1 MTHWSRY
8 DNTWQG
14 VLLADLFDQ
23 FEIDDNADTV
33 MFHCYG
39 GYTSNVLLSD
49 IRADDH
55 AMLAVAHDGKPLDS
69 MHGGPVRVVM
79 PSLYFWKSAK
89 WVGGGRVPDPQPA
102 RLLGDVRLS
111 HARRS
116 LARGALRLALPE
128 ADRRRPM
135 VTQPQ
140 TAERAS
146 TQSSELEPAM
156 ETYHELPPIRLP
168 VDWVLTDERFLEIAQ
183 LNEDLLLERTA
194 DGRLVQMGF
203 PDRESERVT
212 TLMCTLIGLW
222 ALQAQGEVRG
232 EAGGYLFSG
241 GPAMCPDVSWV
252 SPEQLREERIE
263 HGQFFFAPAFAVEV
277 RSRSQRIASQQ
288 RRMQQ
293 WNGTRRATG
302 LVNRS
307 VR

>member
-1 MTHWSRY
+1 
-8 DNTWQG
+8 
-14 VLLADLFDQ
+14 
-23 FEIDDNADTV
+23 
-33 MFHCYG
+33 
-39 GYTSNVLLSD
+39 
-49 IRADDH
+49 
-55 AMLAVAHDGKPLDS
+55 
-69 MHGGPVRVVM
+69 
-79 PSLYFWKSAK
+79 
-89 WVGGGRVPDPQPA
+89 
-102 RLLGDVRLS
+102 
-111 HARRS
+111 
-116 LARGALRLALPE
+116 
-128 ADRRRPM
+128 M

-146 TQSSELEPAM
+146 TQSSALEPAM
-156 ETYHELPPIRLP
+156 ESYHELPPIRLP

-293 WNGTRRATG
+293 WMEHGVRLGWLIDPYGETVWVYRADGSVEQLERPQELSGEDVCEG
-302 LVNRS
+302 LVVDMTRVWRTDAAS
-307 VR
+307 E